1 MAEQKTTLQRQPP
14 KPAHQHWQT
23 SKECLL
29 QDTQYFAKQ
38 HAARTKPK
46 LQNKQDM
53 AEQYEMGGSGRLR
66 KWIL

>member
-29 QDTQYFAKQ
+29 QDKQYFAKQ
-38 HAARTKPK
+38 YAVR
-46 LQNKQDM
+46 LKQDM
-53 AEQYEMGGSGRLR
+53 IQQYEMGN
-66 KWIL
+66 K